1 MDLLVNLERR
11 ETEVFLDPREL
22 QVARESLALMVNRV
36 LLALLVLLE
45 FLVLK
50 DKRAQKDQ
58 LVQLVRRETLD

>member
-1 MDLLVNLERR
+1 MNLERR

-22 QVARESLALMVNRV
+22 EVARESLALMVHQV

-58 LVQLVRRETLD
+58 PVRLVRRETLD

>member
-1 MDLLVNLERR
+1 MNLERR

-22 QVARESLALMVNRV
+22 QVARESLALTVNRV

>member
-1 MDLLVNLERR
+1 MNLERR